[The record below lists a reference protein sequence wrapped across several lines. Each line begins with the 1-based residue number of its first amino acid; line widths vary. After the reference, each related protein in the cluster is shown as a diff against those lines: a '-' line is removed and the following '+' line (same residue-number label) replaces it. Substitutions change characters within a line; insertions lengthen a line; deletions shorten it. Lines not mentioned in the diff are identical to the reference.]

1 MFINKYKPDDL
12 QHIIGN
18 KTSITSIQNWF
29 ENWYAEKEPKTE
41 TKTNPKIKTHSK
53 KECICALLS
62 GPNGIGKTLAAE
74 LLIKKYDLNPITLNP
89 DEKADKEYIAKTII
103 PSIQTTK
110 SFTKK
115 QNIFVIHDIDCYD
128 DYGFISSIVNCLKET
143 KIPVIATC
151 NNRYDQSLKPLI
163 SYCLDVKFQKPN
175 TCDVVK
181 FVKQIIKKE
190 SIVISDANLNQ
201 IIEDSNCDVRNTLN
215 NLQLLGGNTNMNMT
229 SKDNTNTNIFE
240 VTKQFMY
247 QNVELDDK
255 QRLFWTN
262 NDIIPLMIH
271 ENYPANNIKMKNE
284 ACYLNNIAES
294 IHSLSDIDLFE
305 KDIHMNGNW
314 ELMPYTAW
322 CSIKSVANCHT
333 KTMIKFTSFFE
344 KRASKKQT
352 MNYVRGSGGSG
363 GIIKNISNVEEKT
376 KAKKKSSPKTTVKL
390 TKSKEPKEPKEP
402 KQPKSKLTKTKEP
415 KPKAIKI
422 EPTLEIADE
431 VEVQEKPKIVRRK
444 KVKLI
449 IDE

>member
-1 MFINKYKPDDL
+1 MLIHKYKPDDL
-12 QHIIGN
+12 QDIIGN
-18 KTSITSIQNWF
+18 KSCINSIQNWF
-29 ENWYAEKEPKTE
+29 ENWYA
-41 TKTNPKIKTHSK
+41 SK
-53 KECICALLS
+53 AKSNVCALLS
-62 GPNGIGKTLAAE
+62 GPNGIGKTLAVD
-74 LLIKKYDLNPITLNP
+74 LLMKKYDLNHIVLNP
-89 DEKADKEYIAKTII
+89 DEKADKEYIAKTIV
-103 PSIQTTK
+103 PSIQATK

-128 DYGFISSIVNCLKET
+128 DYGFISSILSCLRET

-175 TCDVVK
+175 AADVVK
-181 FVKQIIKKE
+181 FIKPIIKKE
-190 SIVISDANLNQ
+190 SITISDVTLNQ
-201 IIEDSNCDVRNTLN
+201 LIEDSNCDIRNILN
-215 NLQLLGGNTNMNMT
+215 NLQLLGGNTNINT
-229 SKDNTNTNIFE
+229 KDKTNTNIFE
-240 VTKQFMY
+240 MTKQFMS

-262 NDIIPLMIH
+262 NDILPLMIH

-284 ACYLNNIAES
+284 ASYLNNIAES

-322 CSIKSVANCHT
+322 CSIKSVANCHS

-352 MNYVRGSGGSG
+352 MNYDCSFG
-363 GIIKNISNVEEKT
+363 IKNISKIEEKP
-376 KAKKKSSPKTTVKL
+376 KKKKSSPKTTVKVIN
-390 TKSKEPKEPKEP
+390 SKEPKESK
-402 KQPKSKLTKTKEP
+402 KSKLTKSKQP
-415 KPKAIKI
+415 KP
-422 EPTLEIADE
+422 TVEIVA
-431 VEVQEKPKIVRRK
+431 EVQEKPKIVRRK

-449 IDE
+449 IEES

>member
-18 KTSITSIQNWF
+18 KTCITSIQNWF

-53 KECICALLS
+53 KECVCALLS

-89 DEKADKEYIAKTII
+89 DERADKEYIAKTII

-201 IIEDSNCDVRNTLN
+201 VIEDSNCDVRNTLN

-240 VTKQFMY
+240 VTKQFMS

-352 MNYVRGSGGSG
+352 MNYIRGSG
-363 GIIKNISNVEEKT
+363 GIIKNISKVEEKI

-390 TKSKEPKEPKEP
+390 TKSKEP

-449 IDE
+449 IEE